1 MPKRN
6 NIASTAICCLV
17 CAKLIKVNTIVLLYT
32 VVGTGSTGTVN
43 ELVALIITY
52 LSD

>member
-1 MPKRN
+1 MLP
-6 NIASTAICCLV
+6 SV
-17 CAKLIKVNTIVLLYT
+17 CQAYCGQHLLYT

-43 ELVALIITY
+43 ELVALIITH